1 MRKPGRPD
9 WLLASLLMAICLL
22 GAGVAGA
29 ADHKASAR
37 EALRQLRKETLDQLY
52 KENPKAKTQIR
63 KAAGYGVFGVTG
75 VQFLIVGGSG
85 GQGIVRD
92 NLNGR
97 DTYMKVG
104 AVSGGL
110 GLGFQDARTVLIFK
124 NREVLKQFLDKG
136 WTFGGETAATAK
148 VEGKGGSAGELET
161 PEGITV
167 YQLTKTGLMAKG
179 TVQGTKYWKDEEL
192 N

>member
-1 MRKPGRPD
+1 MQSPD
-9 WLLASLLMAICLL
+9 RLLAFLIIVICLL
-22 GAGVAGA
+22 GANAAGA
-29 ADHKASAR
+29 AEDKAAAR
-37 EALRQLRKETLDQLY
+37 NELRDMRKETLAELY
-52 KENPKAKTQIR
+52 KVSPKAETQIR
-63 KAAGYGVFGVTG
+63 KAAGYGVFGVAG
-75 VQFLIVGGSG
+75 VQFLFVGGGG

-92 NLNGR
+92 NLTGR

-104 AVSGGL
+104 SVSGGL
-110 GLGFQDARTVLIFK
+110 GIGFAETRTVLIFK
-124 NREVLKQFLDKG
+124 DRAVLKQFLDKG
-136 WTFGGETAATAK
+136 WSFGGETAATAK
-148 VEGKGGSAGELET
+148 VDGKGGTTGELET

>member
-1 MRKPGRPD
+1 MTRLRRPD
-9 WLLASLLMAICLL
+9 RLLVHLLMAVGLL
-22 GAGVAGA
+22 VAGTASA
-29 ADHKASAR
+29 ADDKASAR
-37 EALRQLRKETLDQLY
+37 EALRQMRKETLEQLY
-52 KENPKAKTQIR
+52 QQDPKARTQIR

-75 VQFLIVGGSG
+75 VQFFIVGGSG

-92 NLNGR
+92 NLSGR
-97 DTYMKVG
+97 DTYMKMG

-110 GLGFQDARTVLIFK
+110 GLGFQDTRTVLIFK
-124 NREVLKQFLDKG
+124 NRDVLKQFLDKG
-136 WTFGGETAATAK
+136 WAFGGETAATAK
-148 VEGKGGSAGELET
+148 VEGKGGTAGELET

>member
-29 ADHKASAR
+29 ADDKASAR

-110 GLGFQDARTVLIFK
+110 GLGFQDTRTVLIFK
-124 NREVLKQFLDKG
+124 SRDVLKQFLEKG

-161 PEGITV
+161 PEGIIV

>member
-1 MRKPGRPD
+1 MRTPRRPD
-9 WLLASLLMAICLL
+9 WLLASLLVAVCLV

-29 ADHKASAR
+29 ADDRTSAR
-37 EALRQLRKETLDQLY
+37 DALRQMRKETLDQLY
-52 KENPKAKTQIR
+52 RENPTARTQIR

-75 VQFLIVGGSG
+75 VQLFIVGGG
-85 GQGIVRD
+85 GGRGIVRD
-92 NLNGR
+92 NLTGR
-97 DTYMKVG
+97 DTYMKMG

-110 GLGFQDARTVLIFK
+110 GLGFQDTRTVLIFK
-124 NREVLKQFLDKG
+124 SRDVLKQFLDKG

-148 VEGKGGSAGELET
+148 VEGKGGTAGELET
-161 PEGITV
+161 PEGIIV
-167 YQLTKTGLMAKG
+167 YQLAKTGLMAKG

>member
-9 WLLASLLMAICLL
+9 RLLASLLMVLCLL
-22 GAGVAGA
+22 GAGMAGA
-29 ADHKASAR
+29 ADDKASAR

-97 DTYMKVG
+97 DTYMKMG

-110 GLGFQDARTVLIFK
+110 GLGFQDTRTVLIFK
-124 NREVLKQFLDKG
+124 SRDVLKQFLEKG

-148 VEGKGGSAGELET
+148 VEGKGGTAGELET
-161 PEGITV
+161 PEGIIV

>member
-1 MRKPGRPD
+1 MRKLGRPD
-9 WLLASLLMAICLL
+9 QLLASLLAAVCLL
-22 GAGVAGA
+22 AAGLAGA
-29 ADHKASAR
+29 ADDKASAR
-37 EALRQLRKETLDQLY
+37 EALRQMRKETLDQLY
-52 KENPKAKTQIR
+52 RENPRAKTQIR
-63 KAAGYGVFGVTG
+63 MAAGYGVFGVTG
-75 VQFLIVGGSG
+75 VQLFIVGGSG

-97 DTYMKVG
+97 DTYMKMG

-110 GLGFQDARTVLIFK
+110 GLGFQDTRTVLIFR
-124 NREVLKQFLDKG
+124 NREVLKRFLEKG

-148 VEGKGGSAGELET
+148 VEGTGGTAGELEA
-161 PEGITV
+161 PEGIIV

-179 TVQGTKYWKDEEL
+179 TVQGTKYWKDEQL

>member
-29 ADHKASAR
+29 ADDKASAR

-97 DTYMKVG
+97 DTYMKMG

-110 GLGFQDARTVLIFK
+110 GLGYQDTRTVLIFK
-124 NREVLKQFLDKG
+124 SRDVLKQFLEKG

-161 PEGITV
+161 PEGIIV

>member
-1 MRKPGRPD
+1 MRKLGRPER
-9 WLLASLLMAICLL
+9 WFASLLVAVCLL
-22 GAGVAGA
+22 GAGVAGG
-29 ADHKASAR
+29 ADDKATAR
-37 EALRQLRKETLDQLY
+37 DALRQMRKETLDQLY
-52 KENPKAKTQIR
+52 KENPKARTQIR

-75 VQFLIVGGSG
+75 VQLFIVGGSG

-110 GLGFQDARTVLIFK
+110 GLGFQDTRTVLIFQ

-148 VEGKGGSAGELET
+148 VEGKGGTAGELET
-161 PEGITV
+161 PEGIIV